1 MIRHKSEAFTTNHDV
16 LRHCRLLVADGIFI
30 DIYLSPLSQDILPD
44 LYLRKVLVV
53 MKFKNANVLIT
64 GGASGIGKIMGRM
77 ALKKGAKCFIIWDIN
92 LSGIEAT
99 RKELSKYGKVKGYI
113 VDVANDD
120 IVKVAYQKT
129 VADCGNIDI
138 LINCAGII
146 TSNKTF
152 DKQTHEEIVK
162 TMNINTLAPMFV
174 TRAMLPDMLERN
186 VGHVCTI
193 ASAGGMLSNPKMSV
207 YAASKWGVIGWSDS
221 VRIELQEMKSNVH
234 FTTVAPYYIN
244 TGMFDGVKSR
254 IIPIL
259 KPEYVAKKV
268 IRAIEKDISFKGIPF
283 GFHFIRFWQA
293 ILPTRVFDFFFGQV
307 FGIYHT
313 MDQFT
318 GRKSGKEVIE
328 KAS

>member
-1 MIRHKSEAFTTNHDV
+1 
-16 LRHCRLLVADGIFI
+16 
-30 DIYLSPLSQDILPD
+30 
-44 LYLRKVLVV
+44 
-53 MKFKNANVLIT
+53 MKFENANVLIT

-77 ALKKGAKCFIIWDIN
+77 ALEKGAKCFIIWDIN
-92 LSGIEAT
+92 LVGIEAT
-99 RKELSKYGKVKGYI
+99 RKELSKYGNAKGYV
-113 VDVANDD
+113 VDVSNND
-120 IVKVAYQKT
+120 IVNIAYRKT
-129 VADCGNIDI
+129 VEDCGDIDI

-152 DKQTHEEIVK
+152 DQQTPDEIVK
-162 TMNINTLAPMFV
+162 TMNINTIAPMFV
-174 TRAMLPDMLERN
+174 ARAMLPDMLERN
-186 VGHVCTI
+186 RGHVCTI
-193 ASAGGMLSNPKMSV
+193 ASAGGMISNPKMSV

-221 VRIELQEMKSNVH
+221 VRIELQEMKSDVH

-259 KPEYVAKKV
+259 KPEYVAKRV
-268 IRAIEKDISFKGIPF
+268 IRAIERNKAFIGIPF

-318 GRKSGKEVIE
+318 GRKSAKESAG

>member
-1 MIRHKSEAFTTNHDV
+1 
-16 LRHCRLLVADGIFI
+16 
-30 DIYLSPLSQDILPD
+30 
-44 LYLRKVLVV
+44 
-53 MKFKNANVLIT
+53 MKFENANVLIT

-77 ALKKGAKCFIIWDIN
+77 ALEKGAKCFIIWDIN
-92 LSGIEAT
+92 LVGIEAT
-99 RKELSKYGKVKGYI
+99 RKELGKYGKVKGYV
-113 VDVANDD
+113 VDVSNNE
-120 IVKVAYQKT
+120 IVNVAYRKT
-129 VADCGNIDI
+129 VEDCGEIDI

-152 DKQTHEEIVK
+152 DQQTPEEIVK
-162 TMNINTLAPMFV
+162 TMNINTIAPMFV
-174 TRAMLPDMLERN
+174 TRAMLPDMLKRN
-186 VGHVCTI
+186 RGHVCTI
-193 ASAGGMLSNPKMSV
+193 ASAGGMISNPKMSV

-221 VRIELQEMKSNVH
+221 VRIELQEMKSDVH

-259 KPEYVAKKV
+259 KPEYVAKRV
-268 IRAIEKDISFKGIPF
+268 IRAIERNKAFRGIPF

-318 GRKSGKEVIE
+318 GRKRVKESLG

>member
-1 MIRHKSEAFTTNHDV
+1 
-16 LRHCRLLVADGIFI
+16 
-30 DIYLSPLSQDILPD
+30 
-44 LYLRKVLVV
+44 
-53 MKFKNANVLIT
+53 MKFENANVLIT

-77 ALKKGAKCFIIWDIN
+77 ALEKGAKCFIIWDIN
-92 LSGIEAT
+92 LVGIEAT
-99 RKELSKYGKVKGYI
+99 RKELGKYGKVKGYV
-113 VDVANDD
+113 VDVSNNE
-120 IVKVAYQKT
+120 IVNVAYRKT
-129 VADCGNIDI
+129 VEDCGEIDI

-152 DKQTHEEIVK
+152 DQQTPDEIVK
-162 TMNINTLAPMFV
+162 TMNINTIAPMFV
-174 TRAMLPDMLERN
+174 ARAMLPDMLKRN
-186 VGHVCTI
+186 RGHVCTI
-193 ASAGGMLSNPKMSV
+193 ASAGGMISNPKMSV

-221 VRIELQEMKSNVH
+221 VRIELQEMKSDVH

-259 KPEYVAKKV
+259 KPEYVAKRV
-268 IRAIEKDISFKGIPF
+268 IRAIERNKAFRGIPF

-318 GRKSGKEVIE
+318 GRKRVKESFG